1 MPKSLENANSEKKKY
16 IVIRC
21 QIQILPD
28 EDFKDF
34 LPAILFQFRPVMT
47 LRVLQEASFMTAF
60 GEPGCRE
67 LATFASQV
75 EMEGQLGMGILLG
88 I

>member
-21 QIQILPD
+21 QIQILPE
-28 EDFKDF
+28 EDFPRKRRTH
-34 LPAILFQFRPVMT
+34 RPVMT

-75 EMEGQLGMGILLG
+75 EMEGLLGMGILLG